1 MNLKQNSSGAKYHF
15 VVSFPLY
22 NSLRTNCL
30 SIFQPTNIE
39 MKRPPAGR
47 SMFDERKSQKS
58 KIVSPKM
65 RMPFNAPNDKE
76 QRLASTMYIPVMMA
90 VALWRGIMSCVL

>member
-1 MNLKQNSSGAKYHF
+1 MNLKQNNSGEKYHF

-39 MKRPPAGR
+39 MKSPPAGR

-65 RMPFNAPNDKE
+65 RMSFNAPNDKE
-76 QRLASTMYIPVMMA
+76 QRLARTMYIPVMMA
-90 VALWRGIMSCVL
+90 VALWRE